1 MFKVDLKEQNC
12 AYKASEDVG
21 VAEVQCTAVEEQ
33 LFNEWLLVTIKE
45 EKPEHLDMWA
55 FKDVVVGEV
64 NILLHWKQRKM
75 FPDQPQGGE
84 VGVGHF
90 GIL

>member
-1 MFKVDLKEQNC
+1 MK
-12 AYKASEDVG
+12 
-21 VAEVQCTAVEEQ
+21 
-33 LFNEWLLVTIKE
+33 LFSQATIKE
-45 EKPEHLDMWA
+45 EKPEHLDTWA
-55 FKDVVVGEV
+55 FKDVVDGEV

>member
-1 MFKVDLKEQNC
+1 MEEQNLVNE
-12 AYKASEDVG
+12 ASG
-21 VAEVQCTAVEEQ
+21 ATAEVQCSAVEAKQ
-33 LFNEWLLVTIKE
+33 VNISMNGYSQVTIKE